1 MERDGFLASGLILLV
16 AGVIMFF
23 AFNPQYT
30 SLSNRLAG
38 YDTPYVTSSEY
49 ERYTLLNA
57 TVMPLTNLFIAIGVA
72 LLLFGVLT
80 REEK

>member
-1 MERDGFLASGLILLV
+1 MERDVILASGLVLLV

-30 SLSNRLAG
+30 SLSNRLVG
-38 YDTPYVTSSEY
+38 YDRPGVTKSEY
-49 ERYTLLNA
+49 ERYTLLYT
-57 TVMPLTNLFIAIGVA
+57 TVMPITNLFIAIGVA